1 MRYFTVY
8 VLNTVIMFNV
18 FVTLSG
24 VLGILASRIV
34 SYDLR
39 TVSAL

>member
-24 VLGILASRIV
+24 VYRHFSISYHIV
-34 SYDLR
+34 
-39 TVSAL
+39 